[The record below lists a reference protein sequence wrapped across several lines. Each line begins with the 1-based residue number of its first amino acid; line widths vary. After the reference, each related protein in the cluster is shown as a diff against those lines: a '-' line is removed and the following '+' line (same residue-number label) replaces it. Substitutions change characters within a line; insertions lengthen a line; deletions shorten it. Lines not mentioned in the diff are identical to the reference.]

1 MLAAVA
7 AFFITAPVA
16 AVVACNVHEVGHG
29 AVATILG
36 WEVERIDLCLPAGG
50 TVVYSHVGTWAGNA
64 QGYAGGLIAAAY
76 LVAVYLLFF
85 HRMARPLRGPAW
97 WFAGLGLILPVGPQL
112 VNAVL
117 EGAVRPGE
125 DYTQKY
131 GSLLPP
137 LVVIAMVAGA
147 TWYTLRWRV
156 VWKTADAPD
165 QYN

>member
-1 MLAAVA
+1 
-7 AFFITAPVA
+7 
-16 AVVACNVHEVGHG
+16 
-29 AVATILG
+29 
-36 WEVERIDLCLPAGG
+36 
-50 TVVYSHVGTWAGNA
+50 
-64 QGYAGGLIAAAY
+64 
-76 LVAVYLLFF
+76 
-85 HRMARPLRGPAW
+85 MARPLRGPAW